1 MKIGVLTGGGDVP
14 GLNVA
19 IKCIVDR
26 AAERGWPVTGIR
38 RGWMGLLALDPARR
52 DDWPTWIRPLEPE
65 GVRTIARDGG
75 TILHTSR
82 IEPQDLP
89 KALAPEHLKG
99 AYGGRDTL
107 DATAYVLDAITTL
120 GLDAIIAI
128 GGDGTLRFAA
138 RLAQEG
144 VPVISIP
151 KTMDNDVFGTDYAI
165 GFSTAITR
173 SVDAISALRTT
184 AASHE
189 RILIVELFGRNC
201 GQTALYT
208 GLLADADRTFIA
220 EYPFDPAAA
229 AQFLEMDRRD
239 NPSRYAV
246 AVISEGARA
255 MVGGASEKGDPDQ
268 YGRRKLGGIGE
279 VLGRACSD
287 ANSESVI
294 VQNLAYLMRS
304 GAPDATDRQIAYGY
318 GALAM
323 ELLSTGKSGRMCAL
337 SGGRL
342 TDVAIDTLLKG
353 EKRVDVARYYDGV
366 DYRPKL
372 RSASGLSLFGF

>member
-19 IKCIVDR
+19 IKCIVER
-26 AAERGWPVTGIR
+26 AAERGWSVTGIR
-38 RGWMGLLALDPARR
+38 RGWLGLLAPDPARHGDWAHWTR
-52 DDWPTWIRPLEPE
+52 RLELDD
-65 GVRTIARDGG
+65 VRTIARDGG

-82 IEPQDLP
+82 LEPQILP

-99 AYGGRDTL
+99 AFGERETL
-107 DATAYVLDAITTL
+107 DATPYVLDAIATL
-120 GLDAIIAI
+120 GLDAIVAI

-138 RLAQEG
+138 RLAEEG
-144 VPVISIP
+144 VPIISIP

-189 RILIVELFGRNC
+189 RILIVELFGRYC

-208 GLLADADRTFIA
+208 GLLANADRTFIA

-229 AQFLEMDRRD
+229 AQFLEMDRLD

-246 AVISEGARA
+246 AVISEGAR
-255 MVGGASEKGDPDQ
+255 VVTGSASEKGDPDQ

-279 VLGRACSD
+279 ELGRACSK
-287 ANSESVI
+287 ASPEGVI

-304 GAPDATDRQIAYGY
+304 GPPDATDRQVAYGY

-323 ELLSTGKSGRMCAL
+323 ELLSCGKTGRMCAL
-337 SGGRL
+337 TGGRL

-353 EKRVDVARYYDGV
+353 EKRVDVARSYDGV

>member
-1 MKIGVLTGGGDVP
+1 MRIGVLTGGGDVP

-19 IKCIVDR
+19 IKCIVER
-26 AAERGWPVTGIR
+26 AVEHGWSVTGIR
-38 RGWMGLLALDPARR
+38 RGWFGLLALDPAERADWVHWTQELTPLTVR
-52 DDWPTWIRPLEPE
+52 D
-65 GVRTIARDGG
+65 IAREGG
-75 TILHTSR
+75 TMLHTSR
-82 IEPQDLP
+82 LDPQILP
-89 KALAPEHLKG
+89 KALAPAHLKG
-99 AYGGRDTL
+99 AYGTRDAL
-107 DATAYVLDAITTL
+107 DATPYVLDAIATL
-120 GLDAIIAI
+120 GLDAIVAL

-165 GFSTAITR
+165 GFSTAVTR

-208 GLLADADRTFIA
+208 GLLANADRTFIA
-220 EYPFDPAAA
+220 ECPFDPAVAA
-229 AQFLEMDRRD
+229 GLLESDRLA
-239 NPSRYAV
+239 NPARYAV

-255 MVGGASEKGDPDQ
+255 VAGSANEKGAPDP
-268 YGRRKLGGIGE
+268 YGRRRLGGIGE
-279 VLGRACSD
+279 ALGRVCSETS
-287 ANSESVI
+287 AEGVI

-318 GALAM
+318 GAFAV
-323 ELLSTGKSGRMCAL
+323 ELLASGKAPRMCAL
-337 SGGRL
+337 AGGRFA
-342 TDVAIDTLLKG
+342 DVPIDTLLKG
-353 EKRVDVARYYDGV
+353 EKRVDVARTYDGAA
-366 DYRPKL
+366 YRPRL
-372 RSASGLSLFGF
+372 HASGGLSLFGF

>member
-19 IKCIVDR
+19 IKAIVER
-26 AAERGWPVTGIR
+26 SHARGWSVMGIR
-38 RGWMGLLALDPARR
+38 RGWMGLLALDPA
-52 DDWPTWIRPLEPE
+52 DPKSHGEWTVPLDPP

-75 TILHTSR
+75 TVLHTSR
-82 IEPQDLP
+82 LEPQMLP
-89 KALAPEHLKG
+89 RALAPPHLSG
-99 AYGGRDTL
+99 AFAGRETI
-107 DATAYVLDAITTL
+107 DATRYVVDAIVTL

-138 RLAQEG
+138 RLAAEG
-144 VPVISIP
+144 VPVVSVP

-189 RILIVELFGRNC
+189 RILVVELFGRHC

-220 EYPFDPAAA
+220 ECPFDAAAA
-229 AQFLEMDRRD
+229 AQLLEADRVD
-239 NPSRYAV
+239 SPARYSV
-246 AVISEGARA
+246 AVISEGAREISGR
-255 MVGGASEKGDPDQ
+255 MSENGEPDQ
-268 YGRRKLGGIGE
+268 YGRRKLGGIGQG
-279 VLGRACSD
+279 LGRACSTVS
-287 ANSESVI
+287 AEGVI

-304 GAPDATDRQIAYGY
+304 GPPDATDRQIAYGY
-318 GALAM
+318 GALAV
-323 ELLSTGKSGRMCAL
+323 ELLSTGGGGRMCAMA
-337 SGGRL
+337 GGRF
-342 TDVAIDTLLKG
+342 TDVPIDTLLKG
-353 EKRVDVARYYDGV
+353 EKRVDVDRIYDAQA
-366 DYRPKL
+366 YRPKL
-372 RSASGLSLFGF
+372 EAASGLSLFGF

>member
-1 MKIGVLTGGGDVP
+1 MKLGVLTGGGDVP
-14 GLNVA
+14 GLNVV
-19 IKCIVDR
+19 IKTIVER
-26 AAERGWPVTGIR
+26 ASVRGWSVTGIR
-38 RGWMGLLALDPARR
+38 RGWLGLLALDPAQPAG
-52 DDWPTWIRPLEPE
+52 WGQWVVPLDLPA
-65 GVRTIARDGG
+65 VRTIARDGG
-75 TILHTSR
+75 TMLHTSR
-82 IEPQDLP
+82 LEPQQLP
-89 KALAPEHLKG
+89 KALAPAHLAG
-99 AYGGRDTL
+99 AYGTNESL
-107 DATAYVLDAITTL
+107 DATPYVVDAIATL

-173 SVDAISALRTT
+173 SVDAISSLRTT

-189 RILIVELFGRNC
+189 RILVVELFGRHC

-220 EYPFDPAAA
+220 EHPFDPSAAA
-229 AQFLEMDRRD
+229 RLLEDDRLA

-246 AVISEGARA
+246 AVISEGAHEIA
-255 MVGGASEKGDPDQ
+255 GNASEKGDPDQ

-279 VLGRACSD
+279 ALGRTCAGVS
-287 ANSESVI
+287 AEGVI

-304 GAPDATDRQIAYGY
+304 GLPDATDRQIAYGY

-323 ELLSTGKSGRMCAL
+323 ELLAAGHAGRMCAL
-337 SGGRL
+337 QGGRFA
-342 TDVAIDTLLKG
+342 DVAIDILLKG
-353 EKRVDVARYYDGV
+353 EKRVDVARYYDG
-366 DYRPKL
+366 DAYRPRLK
-372 RSASGLSLFGF
+372 ASGGLSLFGF

>member
-19 IKCIVDR
+19 IKAIVDR
-26 AAERGWPVTGIR
+26 AAARGWSVTGIR
-38 RGWMGLLALDPARR
+38 RGWMGLLALDPAEP
-52 DDWPTWIRPLEPE
+52 DKWGDWIVPLSPAS
-65 GVRTIARDGG
+65 VRTIARDGG
-75 TILHTSR
+75 TMLHTSR
-82 IEPQDLP
+82 LEPQMLP
-89 KALAPEHLKG
+89 RALAPAHLEG
-99 AYGGRDTL
+99 AYAGREVI
-107 DATAYVLDAITTL
+107 DATPHVLDAIATL
-120 GLDAIIAI
+120 GLDAIVAI

-189 RILIVELFGRNC
+189 RILIVELFGRHC

-220 EYPFDPAAA
+220 ECAFDAAAA
-229 AQFLEMDRRD
+229 AQLLEADRLAS
-239 NPSRYAV
+239 PARYSV
-246 AVISEGARA
+246 AVISEGAHEIA
-255 MVGGASEKGDPDQ
+255 GSASEKGDPDQ

-279 VLGRACSD
+279 ALGRACGAVS
-287 ANSESVI
+287 AEGVI

-304 GAPDATDRQIAYGY
+304 GPPDATDRQIAYGF
-318 GALAM
+318 GALAV
-323 ELLSTGKSGRMCAL
+323 ELLATGRSGRMCAV

-342 TDVAIDTLLKG
+342 ADIPIDTLLHG
-353 EKRVDVARYYDGV
+353 EKRVDAARYYDCSV
-366 DYRPKL
+366 YRPKL
-372 RSASGLSLFGF
+372 ENAAGLSLFGF

>member
-19 IKCIVDR
+19 IKAIVER
-26 AAERGWPVTGIR
+26 ADARGWSVTGIR
-38 RGWMGLLALDPARR
+38 RGWLGLLALDPAEPASHG
-52 DDWPTWIRPLEPE
+52 DWIVPLDAA

-75 TILHTSR
+75 TVLHTSR
-82 IEPQDLP
+82 LEPQMLP
-89 KALAPEHLKG
+89 RALAPAHLHG
-99 AYGGRDTL
+99 AFSGRDVI
-107 DATAYVLDAITTL
+107 DATPYVLDAIGTL

-138 RLAQEG
+138 RLAAEG
-144 VPVISIP
+144 VPVISVP

-189 RILIVELFGRNC
+189 RILIVELFGRHC

-220 EYPFDPAAA
+220 ECPFDAGAA
-229 AQFLEMDRRD
+229 AQLLEDDRLAS
-239 NPSRYAV
+239 PARYSV
-246 AVISEGARA
+246 AVISEGAHEIE
-255 MVGGASEKGDPDQ
+255 GQTSEKGDPDQ
-268 YGRRKLGGIGE
+268 YGRRRLGGIGE
-279 VLGRACSD
+279 TLGRACSG
-287 ANSESVI
+287 ASAEGVI

-304 GAPDATDRQIAYGY
+304 GPPDATDRQIAYGF
-318 GALAM
+318 GALAV
-323 ELLSTGKSGRMCAL
+323 ELLCTGANGRMCAVA
-337 SGGRL
+337 GGRF
-342 TDVAIDTLLKG
+342 TDVPIDTLLKG
-353 EKRVDVARYYDGV
+353 EKRVDVDGTYDCTV
-366 DYRPKL
+366 YRPKL
-372 RSASGLSLFGF
+372 GAASGLSLFGF

>member
-19 IKCIVDR
+19 IKCIVER
-26 AAERGWPVTGIR
+26 AAERGWSVMGIR
-38 RGWMGLLALDPARR
+38 RGWMGLLALDPSQRSGWAEWTQIL
-52 DDWPTWIRPLEPE
+52 DPDA
-65 GVRTIARDGG
+65 VRTVARDGG
-75 TILHTSR
+75 TMLHTSR
-82 IEPQDLP
+82 LEPQMLP
-89 KALAPEHLKG
+89 MALAPPHLKD
-99 AYGGRDTL
+99 AYGDRDTL
-107 DATAYVLDAITTL
+107 DATPYVLDAIATL
-120 GLDAIIAI
+120 GLDAVIAL

-138 RLAQEG
+138 RLAHEG
-144 VPVISIP
+144 VPMISIP

-189 RILIVELFGRNC
+189 RILIVELFGRHC

-229 AQFLEMDRRD
+229 AQFLEMDRRAS
-239 NPSRYAV
+239 PSRYAV
-246 AVISEGARA
+246 AVISEGAREIDGA
-255 MVGGASEKGDPDQ
+255 ASEMGVPDR

-279 VLGRACSD
+279 ALGRACSE
-287 ANSESVI
+287 ASTEGVI

-304 GAPDATDRQIAYGY
+304 GPPDATDRQIAYGY
-318 GALAM
+318 GALAID
-323 ELLSTGKSGRMCAL
+323 LLSAGKTARMCAL

-342 TDVAIDTLLKG
+342 TDIAIDTLLKG
-353 EKRVDVARYYDGV
+353 EKRVDVARHYDGAA
-366 DYRPKL
+366 YRPKL
-372 RSASGLSLFGF
+372 RAAAGLSLFGF

>member
-19 IKCIVDR
+19 IKCIVER
-26 AAERGWPVTGIR
+26 AVERGWSVLGIR
-38 RGWMGLLALDPARR
+38 RGWMGLLALDPSQR
-52 DDWPTWIRPLEPE
+52 DAWAEWTRPLDHEA
-65 GVRTIARDGG
+65 VRTVGRDGG

-82 IEPQDLP
+82 LEPQALP
-89 KALAPEHLKG
+89 KALAPPHLKG
-99 AYGGRDTL
+99 AYGDRERL
-107 DATAYVLDAITTL
+107 DATPYVLDAIATL
-120 GLDAIIAI
+120 GLDAVIAL

-138 RLAQEG
+138 RLAGEG
-144 VPVISIP
+144 IPMISIP

-189 RILIVELFGRNC
+189 RILIVELFGRHC

-220 EYPFDPAAA
+220 EHPFDPVAAA
-229 AQFLEMDRRD
+229 RFLEMDRLAS
-239 NPSRYAV
+239 PSRYAV
-246 AVISEGARA
+246 AVISEGAREID
-255 MVGGASEKGDPDQ
+255 GATSERGAPDR

-279 VLGRACSD
+279 ALGRACSETS
-287 ANSESVI
+287 SEGVI

-304 GAPDATDRQIAYGY
+304 GPPDATDRQIAYGY
-318 GALAM
+318 GALAID
-323 ELLSTGKSGRMCAL
+323 LLSAGKTARMCAL

-353 EKRVDVARYYDGV
+353 EKRVDVAHHYDGV
-366 DYRPKL
+366 GYRPKL
-372 RSASGLSLFGF
+372 RVAGGLSLFGF

>member
-19 IKCIVDR
+19 IKCIVER
-26 AAERGWPVTGIR
+26 AAERGWSVMGIR
-38 RGWMGLLALDPARR
+38 RGWMGLLALDPSQRSEWAQWTQALDR
-52 DDWPTWIRPLEPE
+52 ES
-65 GVRTIARDGG
+65 VRTVARDGG

-82 IEPQDLP
+82 LEPQMLP
-89 KALAPEHLKG
+89 KALAPPHLEG
-99 AYGGRDTL
+99 AYGDRNTL
-107 DATAYVLDAITTL
+107 DATPYVLDAIATL
-120 GLDAIIAI
+120 GLDAVIAL

-138 RLAQEG
+138 RLASEG
-144 VPVISIP
+144 VPVISVP

-189 RILIVELFGRNC
+189 RILIVELFGRHC

-229 AQFLEMDRRD
+229 AQFLEMDRLAS
-239 NPSRYAV
+239 PSRYAV
-246 AVISEGARA
+246 AVISEGAREIA
-255 MVGGASEKGDPDQ
+255 GTASEKGAPDQ
-268 YGRRKLGGIGE
+268 YGRRKLGGVGE
-279 VLGRACSD
+279 ALGRACSE
-287 ANSESVI
+287 ASAEGVI

-304 GAPDATDRQIAYGY
+304 GPPDATDRQIAYGY
-318 GALAM
+318 GALAID
-323 ELLSTGKSGRMCAL
+323 LLSAGKTARMCAL

-353 EKRVDVARYYDGV
+353 EKRVDVAHHYDGV
-366 DYRPKL
+366 AYRPKL
-372 RSASGLSLFGF
+372 RAAGGLSLFGF